1 MNVIKNFFY
10 NVGYQILIIIVPL
23 ILAPYISRVVGPD
36 GVGTYSYTYSIVT
49 LFGLFAN
56 LGMAKYGNRE
66 ISKCGDDREKRTQ
79 VFSELLSVKLS
90 CSIIVYDGPVYTDI
104 QPAFFYA

>member
-1 MNVIKNFFY
+1 MKVLKNFFY

-49 LFGLFAN
+49 LFGLIAK
-56 LGMAKYGNRE
+56 LGRGK
-66 ISKCGDDREKRTQ
+66 
-79 VFSELLSVKLS
+79 
-90 CSIIVYDGPVYTDI
+90 
-104 QPAFFYA
+104 